1 MNVADDL
8 VRLIVSESAAE
19 VCIAPGEGLIPG
31 RGNQH
36 FVLLNSQNALVSTHY
51 LTHWVL

>member
-1 MNVADDL
+1 MNVVNDL

-19 VCIAPGEGLIPG
+19 VCVAPGEGLVPG

-36 FVLLNSQNALVSTHY
+36 FVLLDSQNALVSAHY
-51 LTHWVL
+51 LTRWLL